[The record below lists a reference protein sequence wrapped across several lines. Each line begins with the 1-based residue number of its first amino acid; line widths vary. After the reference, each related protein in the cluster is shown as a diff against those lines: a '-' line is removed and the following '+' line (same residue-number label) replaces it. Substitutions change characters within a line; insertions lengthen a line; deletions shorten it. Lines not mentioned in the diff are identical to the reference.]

1 MKSLRYTTLVLT
13 AFHLVALAFAG
24 NEPNA
29 KAPDMSKE
37 NRMQIVRAFNAE
49 LVYIRSPFPM
59 GKDGL
64 KIKNGQ
70 GEEKGSDMGAQEIA
84 RQDPHLLFRAPVHR
98 LRMT

>member
-1 MKSLRYTTLVLT
+1 MKSLRCTTLVL
-13 AFHLVALAFAG
+13 AAYYLSPLAFAG
-24 NEPNA
+24 NDPNA

-70 GEEKGSDMGAQEIA
+70 IIPDGKS
-84 RQDPHLLFRAPVHR
+84 
-98 LRMT
+98 LRR

>member
-37 NRMQIVRAFNAE
+37 NRMQIVRAFNAK

-64 KIKNGQ
+64 KIKNGVSSQ
-70 GEEKGSDMGAQEIA
+70 TRKS
-84 RQDPHLLFRAPVHR
+84 
-98 LRMT
+98 LRR